1 MKDFLVIHMA
11 FERRLKGFE
20 CEHRLFNGL
29 VNVNVAYFM
38 DLLYLSV
45 VGLMKRKQRFCFWF

>member
-1 MKDFLVIHMA
+1 MA

-20 CEHRLFNGL
+20 CEYRLFNGL

-45 VGLMKRKQRFCFWF
+45 VGIPSDLGLMKRKQRFCFWF